1 LPDDLPLS
9 PLARAPLAPG
19 DPSLRALHAG
29 DPAANPST
37 ETGAGT
43 GATFTTRAL
52 APGVTLHLNTD
63 ARRKTNLVNVF
74 FVAPLGDDA
83 TARALI
89 PNCLM
94 RGTRR
99 LPSLPAL
106 TRETERLYGASLSTD
121 VRKVG
126 ERHAIQFRLE
136 FVNDRYLPGEES
148 ILDETIGFLR
158 EVITDPHL
166 VEGGFDPGF
175 VDGEKETHRRLIES
189 LLNDKRAFAVQRCVE
204 LACADE
210 PFHRHEQGRVEDL
223 PALDAAVLTARW
235 RAMLS
240 EDETHIY
247 FSGNLP
253 IDQAEARLAPLLEGI
268 ERAPASF
275 PPLPAPRSAGEPREV
290 VERMQIQ
297 QAKLV
302 MSYRT
307 EVGFADPGVPGL
319 VVGNGVLG
327 SFPHS
332 KLFVNV
338 REGASLCYYA
348 SSFLERS
355 QAMMFISSGIE
366 LARFEEAR
374 DLIGVQIADVA
385 AGRFSDEELTA
396 TKVALESRLRM
407 IDDSPAALMDIDLSW
422 LLNGVAADLT
432 EYRRRIAAVT
442 REDVVAAFAKVR
454 PDVIYLLAP
463 EEPVPS
469 GEEASS

>member
-1 LPDDLPLS
+1 
-9 PLARAPLAPG
+9 
-19 DPSLRALHAG
+19 
-29 DPAANPST
+29 
-37 ETGAGT
+37 
-43 GATFTTRAL
+43 
-52 APGVTLHLNTD
+52 
-63 ARRKTNLVNVF
+63 
-74 FVAPLGDDA
+74 
-83 TARALI
+83 
-89 PNCLM
+89 
-94 RGTRR
+94 
-99 LPSLPAL
+99 
-106 TRETERLYGASLSTD
+106 
-121 VRKVG
+121 
-126 ERHAIQFRLE
+126 
-136 FVNDRYLPGEES
+136 
-148 ILDETIGFLR
+148 
-158 EVITDPHL
+158 
-166 VEGGFDPGF
+166 
-175 VDGEKETHRRLIES
+175 
-189 LLNDKRAFAVQRCVE
+189 
-204 LACADE
+204 
-210 PFHRHEQGRVEDL
+210 
-223 PALDAAVLTARW
+223 
-235 RAMLS
+235 
-240 EDETHIY
+240 
-247 FSGNLP
+247 
-253 IDQAEARLAPLLEGI
+253 
-268 ERAPASF
+268 
-275 PPLPAPRSAGEPREV
+275 
-290 VERMQIQ
+290 
-297 QAKLV
+297 
-302 MSYRT
+302 
-307 EVGFADPGVPGL
+307 L